1 MIARAYAYIKSS
13 TINITVSNN
22 QSFMPLHYIL
32 CASMLTLYVACF
44 FNLFFLLSLVWEVA
58 VYLARCCSFV

>member
-1 MIARAYAYIKSS
+1 MIAQAYAYIKSS

-44 FNLFFLLSLVWEVA
+44 FYYFFYCL
-58 VYLARCCSFV
+58 

>member
-1 MIARAYAYIKSS
+1 MIAQAYAYIKSS

-32 CASMLTLYVACF
+32 CASMF
-44 FNLFFLLSLVWEVA
+44 FLLFFLLSLVWEVA

>member
-1 MIARAYAYIKSS
+1 MIAQAYAYIKSS

-44 FNLFFLLSLVWEVA
+44 FFIIFFIVFSVGGCSLH
-58 VYLARCCSFV
+58 C

>member
-1 MIARAYAYIKSS
+1 MIAQAYAYIKSS

-44 FNLFFLLSLVWEVA
+44 FFYYFIVFSVGGCSLP
-58 VYLARCCSFV
+58 C

>member
-44 FNLFFLLSLVWEVA
+44 FFFIVFSVGGCSLP
-58 VYLARCCSFV
+58 C

>member
-1 MIARAYAYIKSS
+1 MIAQAYAYIKSS

-44 FNLFFLLSLVWEVA
+44 FYYLFYCL
-58 VYLARCCSFV
+58 

>member
-44 FNLFFLLSLVWEVA
+44 FFYFLLSLVWEVA

>member
-13 TINITVSNN
+13 TINITVSND

-44 FNLFFLLSLVWEVA
+44 FLFFLLSLVWEVA